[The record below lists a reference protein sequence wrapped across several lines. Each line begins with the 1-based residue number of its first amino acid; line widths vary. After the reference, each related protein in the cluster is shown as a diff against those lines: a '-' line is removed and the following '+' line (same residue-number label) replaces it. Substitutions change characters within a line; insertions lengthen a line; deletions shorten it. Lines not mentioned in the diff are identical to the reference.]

1 MNDPLPFVLE
11 PFGQSADELGLRLEG
26 DLTRQ
31 GDQLRLTYQLTGN
44 LASVVRP
51 PQAAAG
57 PQRCDG
63 LWEHTCFELFLAAE
77 GAEPYWEVN
86 LAPNGHWN
94 LYRLEGYRQGL
105 RPEADRE
112 ALPFAV
118 TEGAGQL
125 RLDLDLLLPKELAE
139 TCRQGP
145 LQLGVTAVIEQRG
158 GTLSYWA
165 LGHGG
170 PVADFHRRED
180 FLLRVEH

>member
-1 MNDPLPFVLE
+1 MSDPVPFVLE
-11 PFGQSADELGLRLEG
+11 PFGTCADALGLDLYG
-26 DLTRQ
+26 DLTRR
-31 GDQLRLTYQLTGN
+31 GDHLSITYQLTGN
-44 LASVVRP
+44 LASLVRP

-57 PQRCDG
+57 PLRCDE
-63 LWEHTCFELFLAAE
+63 LWEHTCFELFLAAV

-94 LYRLEGYRQGL
+94 LYRLDGYRQGL

-112 ALPFAV
+112 ALPVAV
-118 TEGAGQL
+118 TEGTGQL
-125 RLDLDLLLPKELAE
+125 RLDLDLLLPRELAE

-180 FLLRVEH
+180 FLLRVEP